1 MTDEILINAISGENR
16 VAVVSNGIVQE
27 VHVERGHRVSHVGD
41 IYMGTVRR
49 VLPGMQA
56 AFVDIGLERTGFL
69 HVRDLIAPRSL
80 TASEDDSSGGGQSDA
95 AAMDEQAGAQQAPCI
110 TELLQPGQIIAVQV
124 LKDAI
129 GSKGAR
135 LTAQISIPSRL
146 LVLLPLAHNIGVS
159 LRIEDDDE
167 RERLRQIM
175 LEHALRLMPE
185 YFPAP
190 TAADDAHTTDA
201 IAMGFIART
210 NAADASAAEL
220 LTDMDYLLRLW
231 RVVFQRQQSMATGH
245 CIYEELTLPYRT
257 LRDRMHTEVDRVL
270 VDAPELV
277 AGMRDFAA
285 KFLDGWSDR
294 LQLYQG
300 ERAIFD
306 LYGVDEEIDQAL
318 QRDVKL
324 KSGGYLIFDQTEAM
338 TTVDVNT
345 GAYVGYRNLEET
357 IFRTNLEAAQA
368 IARQL
373 RLRNLGGIIIID
385 FIDMQDPA
393 HRQQVLQTL
402 ERALE
407 SDHAHTV
414 IYDFSPLGL
423 VEMTRKRTTESL
435 AQRICEPCKV
445 CVGSGRI
452 KTTDSICY
460 EIFREITRAVRQ
472 FDAPQIIVIA
482 AVDVVEKMLDEY
494 STVVAEIEDSIR
506 KQIRFQPDDHYQQEQ
521 FDVVLK

>member
-1 MTDEILINAISGENR
+1 MTDEILINAVAGENR

-27 VHVERGHRVSHVGD
+27 VHVERGHRASHVGA
-41 IYMGTVRR
+41 ICIGTVRR

-69 HVRDLIAPRSL
+69 HVRDLISSRPA
-80 TASEDDSSGGGQSDA
+80 ADSEDQIEA
-95 AAMDEQAGAQQAPCI
+95 ADGSQPAATTAQQLEADAPCI
-110 TELLQPGQIIAVQV
+110 TELLQDGQSITVQV
-124 LKDAI
+124 IKDAI

-135 LTAQISIPSRL
+135 LSAQISIPSRL
-146 LVLLPLAHNIGVS
+146 LVLLPLADNIGVS
-159 LRIEDDDE
+159 LRIDDEQE

-175 LEHALRLMPE
+175 SRHAQQLIPE
-185 YFPAP
+185 YFSASEADSSA
-190 TAADDAHTTDA
+190 TAAVS
-201 IAMGFIART
+201 MGFIART
-210 NAADASAAEL
+210 NAAGASDEEL
-220 LTDMDYLLRLW
+220 LADMDYLLRLW
-231 RVVFQRQQSMATGH
+231 RVVYQRQQSMASGH

-270 VDAPELV
+270 VDAPELLD
-277 AGMRDFAA
+277 GMRDFAD

-385 FIDMQDPA
+385 FIDMHEA
-393 HRQQVLQTL
+393 EHRQQVLQTMQ
-402 ERALE
+402 RALE
-407 SDHAHTV
+407 ADHAHTV
-414 IYDFSPLGL
+414 IHDFSPLGL

-435 AQRICEPCKV
+435 AQRICEPCRV

-452 KTTDSICY
+452 KTVDSICY

-482 AVDVVEKMLDEY
+482 AVAVVEKMLDEY
-494 STVVAEIEDSIR
+494 TAVIAEVEDLID
-506 KQIRFQPDDHYQQEQ
+506 KQIRFQPDDHYLQEQ

>member
-1 MTDEILINAISGENR
+1 MADEILINAVSGENR

-27 VHVERGHRVSHVGD
+27 VHVERSHRASHVGN
-41 IYMGTVRR
+41 ICIGTVRR

-69 HVRDLIAPRSL
+69 HVRDLIAPRQ
-80 TASEDDSSGGGQSDA
+80 TAISDDQVELQGGSQPDDA
-95 AAMDEQAGAQQAPCI
+95 AAQPLEAEAPCI
-110 TELLQPGQIIAVQV
+110 TELLQSGQIITTQV
-124 LKDAI
+124 IKDAI
-129 GSKGAR
+129 GTKGAR
-135 LTAQISIPSRL
+135 LSAQISIPSRL
-146 LVLLPLAHNIGVS
+146 LVLLPLADNIGVS
-159 LRIEDDDE
+159 LRIDDEHE

-175 LEHALRLMPE
+175 TGHAQQLIPK
-185 YFPAP
+185 YFAASDHQADN
-190 TAADDAHTTDA
+190 TAAVS
-201 IAMGFIART
+201 MGFIART
-210 NAADASAAEL
+210 NAEGASAAEL
-220 LTDMDYLLRLW
+220 QSDMDYLLRLW
-231 RVVFQRQQSMATGH
+231 RVVYQRQQSMSPGD

-257 LRDRMHTEVDRVL
+257 LRDRMHTEVDKVL
-270 VDAPELV
+270 VDAPDLLT
-277 AGMRDFAA
+277 GMHDFAG

-294 LQLYQG
+294 LHLYAG

-306 LYGVDEEIDQAL
+306 LYSVDEEIDQAL

-338 TTVDVNT
+338 TTIDVNT

-385 FIDMQDPA
+385 FIDMHETE

-407 SDHAHTV
+407 PDHAHTV
-414 IYDFSPLGL
+414 IHDFSPLGL

-435 AQRICEPCKV
+435 AQRICEPCRI
-445 CVGSGRI
+445 CNGSGRI
-452 KTTDSICY
+452 KTADSICY

-494 STVVAEIEDSIR
+494 TAVVAEIEDSIH
-506 KQIRFQPDDHYQQEQ
+506 KQIRFQPDDHYLQEQ

>member
-1 MTDEILINAISGENR
+1 MTDEILINAVAGENR
-16 VAVVSNGIVQE
+16 VAVVSNGTVQE
-27 VHVERGHRVSHVGD
+27 VHVERGHRASHVGD
-41 IYMGTVRR
+41 ICIGTVRR

-69 HVRDLIAPRSL
+69 HVRDLITPRPAAVSDDQL
-80 TASEDDSSGGGQSDA
+80 EVSASTKSAAVPA
-95 AAMDEQAGAQQAPCI
+95 AAAEPEAPCI
-110 TELLQPGQIIAVQV
+110 TELLQSGQTITVQV
-124 LKDAI
+124 IKDAI

-135 LTAQISIPSRL
+135 LSAQVSIPSRL
-146 LVLLPLAHNIGVS
+146 LVLLPLADNIGVS
-159 LRIEDDDE
+159 LRIEDEQE
-167 RERLRQIM
+167 RERLRRIM
-175 LEHALRLMPE
+175 GEHAQQLMPK
-185 YFPAP
+185 YFSVAGNEAATGAP
-190 TAADDAHTTDA
+190 P
-201 IAMGFIART
+201 AMGFIART
-210 NAADASAAEL
+210 NAAGASAAEL

-231 RVVFQRQQSMATGH
+231 RVVYQRQQSMAPGS

-270 VDAPELV
+270 VDAPDLLS
-277 AGMRDFAA
+277 GMRDFAG

-294 LQLYQG
+294 LYLYQG

-338 TTVDVNT
+338 TTIDVNT

-385 FIDMQDPA
+385 FIDMHEPE
-393 HRQQVLQTL
+393 HREQVLQTL
-402 ERALE
+402 ARALE
-407 SDHAHTV
+407 PDHAHTV
-414 IYDFSPLGL
+414 IHDFSPLGL

-435 AQRICEPCKV
+435 VQRICEPCKV
-445 CVGSGRI
+445 CAGSGRV
-452 KTTDSICY
+452 KTADSICY
-460 EIFREITRAVRQ
+460 EIFREVTRAVRQ
-472 FDAPQIIVIA
+472 FDAPQVIVIA
-482 AVDVVEKMLDEY
+482 AVGVVEKMLDEY
-494 STVVAEIEDSIR
+494 TAVVAEIEDSIH
-506 KQIRFQPDDHYQQEQ
+506 KQIRFQPDDHYLQEQ